1 MNTDKFNKW
10 VAVWGNAMSVTDRK
24 PENYARNLT
33 LRYPIFNVFNGSA
46 LRITLDNFCGTEAV
60 TITKVT
66 VAKMSDC
73 SGDKIK
79 FPGDKI
85 IKETL
90 AAVTFAGKKSIT
102 IGAGEEIVSDEIKFD
117 VHEYE
122 WIAVSLYLEDFT
134 QMRSSVIVTGPLSGG
149 YYSVGDFT
157 ESTSLP
163 MPLTRSSNCCFFLS
177 CVDVLT
183 EEKNNALVCFGDSI
197 TAQDWPDYL
206 TLRAVENGLKNISVV
221 RKAASGSRI
230 LRQYDN
236 ITYESYGIKGLTRFP
251 REIKVSGAKNVIFQH
266 GINDIIHPVGVD
278 VNPFR
283 PWSDLPT
290 ADELIDG
297 LTYYADTAHDMGFKI
312 FGGTLLP
319 VFGWRTYAN
328 FRNDLRKKVNDWIK
342 TTDRIDGYIDFDKIV
357 RDAEMPEKFADG
369 FDSGDHLHPSAAAY
383 KAMAEAVPKKL
394 LG

>member
-73 SGDKIK
+73 PGDKIK

-90 AAVTFAGKKSIT
+90 AAVTFAGKKSVT

-134 QMRSSVIVTGPLSGG
+134 QMRSSVIVTGSLSGG

-163 MPLTRSSNCCFFLS
+163 MSLTRSSNCCFF
-177 CVDVLT
+177 
-183 EEKNNALVCFGDSI
+183 FI
-197 TAQDWPDYL
+197 M
-206 TLRAVENGLKNISVV
+206 R
-221 RKAASGSRI
+221 
-230 LRQYDN
+230 
-236 ITYESYGIKGLTRFP
+236 
-251 REIKVSGAKNVIFQH
+251 
-266 GINDIIHPVGVD
+266 
-278 VNPFR
+278 
-283 PWSDLPT
+283 
-290 ADELIDG
+290 
-297 LTYYADTAHDMGFKI
+297 
-312 FGGTLLP
+312 
-319 VFGWRTYAN
+319 
-328 FRNDLRKKVNDWIK
+328 
-342 TTDRIDGYIDFDKIV
+342 
-357 RDAEMPEKFADG
+357 
-369 FDSGDHLHPSAAAY
+369 
-383 KAMAEAVPKKL
+383 
-394 LG
+394 